1 MDFMT
6 RRSIR
11 KYSQK
16 QVEKDKID
24 DIIRVA
30 LTAPTG
36 RNSRATHF
44 IVVDNKEDIKELS
57 QIREHGSQF
66 VENAPLVIAVI
77 GEKDKST
84 TILADCSIAAFA
96 IQLKAHGLGLGSCW
110 VHVHD
115 RKSPNG
121 KPCEDVIKEKF
132 NVPSNYT
139 VMCLIAIGYPEET
152 KPAHELK
159 EDDYKRVCYNTYKE
173 N

>member
-11 KYSQK
+11 KYVQK

-24 DIIRVA
+24 DIVKVA

-44 IVVDNKEDIKELS
+44 IVIDNKNDIKELS

-66 VENAPLVIAVI
+66 VENAPLVIAVM
-77 GEKDKST
+77 GENDKST

-96 IQLKAHGLGLGSCW
+96 IQLKAHELGLGSCW
-110 VHVHD
+110 VHIHD
-115 RKSPNG
+115 RKSPSG
-121 KPCEDVIKEKF
+121 KSCEDVIKEKF
-132 NVPSNYT
+132 NVPNNYT
-139 VMCLIAIGYPEET
+139 IMCLIAIGYPEEI
-152 KPAHELK
+152 KPKHTITD
-159 EDDYKRVCYNTYKE
+159 EDLKRVSYNKF
-173 N
+173 